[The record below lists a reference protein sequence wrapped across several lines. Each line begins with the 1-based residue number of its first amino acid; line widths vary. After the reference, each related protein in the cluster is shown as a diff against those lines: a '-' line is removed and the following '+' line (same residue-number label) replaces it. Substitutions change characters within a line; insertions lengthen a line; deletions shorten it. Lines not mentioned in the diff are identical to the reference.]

1 LPLYVNLLTDADG
14 IVNVS
19 AVDKA
24 TNKEQTMTITSSSGL
39 SDSEIERMVQE
50 SEKFAE
56 ADKAKQAVIEQSNK
70 AESFTQEIEKNLQE
84 FEAQLDATEKDNV
97 KKLVAELREMAAA
110 GLRGDEITPEAL
122 KEKYDEVS
130 LQVVCLGPFFCNSML
145 FLHTRRPNKLHWACS
160 RRSTRSVPL
169 LVMPNR
175 SLQPIRLLRERR
187 RTSLVDTTL

>member
-1 LPLYVNLLTDADG
+1 LLIISPDADG

-84 FEAQLDATEKDNV
+84 FEAQLDTTEKETV

-130 LQVVCLGPFFCNSML
+130 QD
-145 FLHTRRPNKLHWACS
+145 
-160 RRSTRSVPL
+160 PL
-169 LVMPNR
+169 AEPQLYG
-175 SLQPIRLLRERR
+175 QEC
-187 RTSLVDTTL
+187 